1 MNKINRCEADRSC
14 ADSNFIGFASI
25 VGWGSW
31 SLENATIESKGDLYA
46 EFHGYRS
53 GYNATV
59 ICNTG
64 DQCHI
69 VTFILLTLHYACKF
83 DSFSFLHC
91 VLRNVGEALAQELKL
106 FAMVHVTRNMLQIII
121 RTFPL
126 SILIWLIL
134 VKLL

>member
-69 VTFILLTLHYACKF
+69 VTFILLTLHYSCKL
-83 DSFSFLHC
+83 DSFFLFTVYLEMLGKRLH
-91 VLRNVGEALAQELKL
+91 RN
-106 FAMVHVTRNMLQIII
+106 
-121 RTFPL
+121 
-126 SILIWLIL
+126 
-134 VKLL
+134 